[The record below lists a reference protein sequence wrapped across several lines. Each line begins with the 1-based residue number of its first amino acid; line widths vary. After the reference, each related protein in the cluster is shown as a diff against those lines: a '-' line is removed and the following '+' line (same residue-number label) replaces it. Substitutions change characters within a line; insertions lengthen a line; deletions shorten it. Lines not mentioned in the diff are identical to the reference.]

1 MEKVV
6 ISAKI
11 VVIIPISV
19 VIRDIF
25 VVMKP
30 IFVVILPQNV
40 VILPQNVVIS
50 YLPNRFIQ
58 KSPTNVAKSRTFTAW
73 QRIVLSYLTKAKGLN
88 KF

>member
-11 VVIIPISV
+11 VVIIPIFV

-40 VILPQNVVIS
+40 VIS
-50 YLPNRFIQ
+50 FLPNRFIQ

-73 QRIVLSYLTKAKGLN
+73 QRIVLSYLTKTKGLN